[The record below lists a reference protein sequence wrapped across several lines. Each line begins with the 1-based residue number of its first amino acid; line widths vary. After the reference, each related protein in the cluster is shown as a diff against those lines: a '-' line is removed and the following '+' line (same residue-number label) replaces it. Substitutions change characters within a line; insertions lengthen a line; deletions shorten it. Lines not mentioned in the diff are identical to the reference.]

1 MFSGRKGGGGYPNLA
16 ITQSKIYM
24 HNISKYNF
32 LIRGSIQIHEAG
44 GTGPDGDMIQEEGS
58 LRVNTL
64 KRNFSARFERA
75 RALVTMTTVHTLRR
89 EIFTSCPLLN
99 VGVA

>member
-1 MFSGRKGGGGYPNLA
+1 
-16 ITQSKIYM
+16 
-24 HNISKYNF
+24 
-32 LIRGSIQIHEAG
+32 
-44 GTGPDGDMIQEEGS
+44 MIQEEGS
-58 LRVNTL
+58 LRVNTP
-64 KRNFSARFERA
+64 KRNFSARFDRA

>member
-1 MFSGRKGGGGYPNLA
+1 
-16 ITQSKIYM
+16 M
-24 HNISKYNF
+24 HNINKYNS
-32 LIRGSIQIHEAG
+32 LIRGSIPIREAG
-44 GTGPDGDMIQEEGS
+44 GVSPGGDMIQEEGS
-58 LRVNTL
+58 LLVNTP

-75 RALVTMTTVHTLRR
+75 RALVTMTTIQTLRR

>member
-1 MFSGRKGGGGYPNLA
+1 
-16 ITQSKIYM
+16 M

-58 LRVNTL
+58 LRVNTP